1 MFFCLFLIT
10 SMMIMLI
17 IVATNCE
24 NKLACMVLLLLSV
37 LILSLGVCLI
47 SNSNILCKNILFLL
61 IILILIF
68 LVAFVGIIIYQE
80 KFCNICTTDKISLTK
95 EEVEK
100 LAIVSQK
107 NNFVIESGKEIIIV
121 LDNIILRKCMFT
133 SDEDINAIKKIYFLS
148 SHPVIDSQLYK
159 KIKDRVV
166 FNADNFPCLVV
177 EHYYI
182 IGDLPGVTNWNWDNS
197 DKLIMTAKSA
207 TEQEWTYKATETKT
221 IEFKFT
227 NAPSW
232 TASINAGAA
241 SKDAG
246 VQDVTLGTAYTMTLG
261 FGSENLKL
269 AVTKDKE
276 YVFILNVAD
285 TSNPTVT
292 VTEK

>member
-1 MFFCLFLIT
+1 
-10 SMMIMLI
+10 
-17 IVATNCE
+17 
-24 NKLACMVLLLLSV
+24 MVLLLLSV
-37 LILSLGVCLI
+37 LILSLGVFLMQNWNGI
-47 SNSNILCKNILFLL
+47 CKNILFVI
-61 IILILIF
+61 IILIFIF
-68 LVAFVGIIIYQE
+68 LVVLIVTIIYQE
-80 KFCNICTTDKISLTK
+80 KFCNIYTTDKISLTK

-107 NNFVIESGKEIIIV
+107 NPSIQKDKEIVVV
-121 LDNIILRKCMFT
+121 LNNIEILKNSMFR
-133 SDEDINAIKKIYFLS
+133 DKNLDKVKKIYFLS

-182 IGDLPGVTNWNWDNS
+182 IGDLPEVTTWDWSKS

-232 TASINAGAA
+232 TASINAGAE

-261 FGSENLKL
+261 SGSENLKL

>member
-10 SMMIMLI
+10 SMIIMLI

-24 NKLACMVLLLLSV
+24 NKLDCMVLLLLSV
-37 LILSLGVCLI
+37 LILSLGVCLMQNWNGI
-47 SNSNILCKNILFLL
+47 CKNILFVI
-61 IILILIF
+61 IILIFIF
-68 LVAFVGIIIYQE
+68 LVVLIVTIIYQE
-80 KFCNICTTDKISLTK
+80 KFCNIYTTDKISLTK

-107 NNFVIESGKEIIIV
+107 NPSIQKDKEIVVV
-121 LDNIILRKCMFT
+121 LNNIEILKNSMFR
-133 SDEDINAIKKIYFLS
+133 DKNLDKVKKIYFLS

-182 IGDLPGVTNWNWDNS
+182 IGDLPGVTTWDWSKS
-197 DKLIMTAKSA
+197 DKLVMTAKSA

-227 NAPSW
+227 NDPSW
-232 TASINAGAA
+232 DGTINAGAA
-241 SKDAG
+241 SDDPG
-246 VQDVTLGTAYTMTLG
+246 VQDVKLGTAYTMTLG
-261 FGSENLKL
+261 GGSKNLKL
-269 AVTKDKE
+269 AVTKEKE
-276 YVFILNVAD
+276 YVFVLNVAD
-285 TSNPTVT
+285 TSKPTVT

>member
-10 SMMIMLI
+10 SMIIMLI

-24 NKLACMVLLLLSV
+24 NKLDCMVLLLLSV
-37 LILSLGVCLI
+37 LILSLGVCLMQNWTGI
-47 SNSNILCKNILFLL
+47 CKNILCVI
-61 IILILIF
+61 IILIFIF
-68 LVAFVGIIIYQE
+68 LVVLIVTIIYQE
-80 KFCNICTTDKISLTK
+80 KFCNIYTTDKISLTK

-107 NNFVIESGKEIIIV
+107 NPSIQKDKEIVVV
-121 LDNIILRKCMFT
+121 LNNIEILKNSMFR
-133 SDEDINAIKKIYFLS
+133 DKNLDKVKKIYFLS

-182 IGDLPGVTNWNWDNS
+182 IGDLPGVTTWDWSKS
-197 DKLIMTAKSA
+197 DKLVMTAKSA

-227 NAPSW
+227 NAPDW
-232 TASINAGAA
+232 GASINAGAE
-241 SKDAG
+241 SEDAG
-246 VQDVTLGTAYTMTLG
+246 VQDVKLGTAYTMTLG
-261 FGSENLKL
+261 SGSKNLKL
-269 AVTKDKE
+269 AVTKNKE
-276 YVFILNVAD
+276 YVFVLNVAD
-285 TSNPTVT
+285 ASKPTVT